1 MSTIV
6 VEGGVK
12 PVSKGLNIALWVLQV
27 LVGLAMI
34 AAGVMK
40 LIGAPMMVEEFETVG
55 LGQWFRYLTGGWEV
69 IAGVLLLVPKLSG
82 VGATVLIP
90 VMAGAVIA
98 HLTKLGGSP
107 VAPLVF
113 LAMVSVIAWGRRRQ
127 TLSLM
132 GL

>member
-82 VGATVLIP
+82 VGATILIP

>member
-40 LIGAPMMVEEFETVG
+40 LIGAPMMVEEFETIG